1 MNKSTQRAKN
11 LRKSQTD
18 AEKLLWQKLRNRQL
32 AEAKFK
38 RQYVFGRYIV
48 DFVCLEQNL
57 IVEVDGGQHS
67 EQKDY
72 DQKRGAYLNKQ
83 GFRVVRF
90 WNNEVMNET
99 ETVLEVIRNALI
111 NNRSPQ
117 PSPFIPDFVGA
128 AERGLGRCYGLH
140 MLLIGHIPSPPSG
153 ERARVRG

>member
-1 MNKSTQRAKN
+1 MNKSTLRAKN

-32 AEAKFK
+32 ADAKFK

-72 DQKRGAYLNKQ
+72 DQNG
-83 GFRVVRF
+83 
-90 WNNEVMNET
+90 MH
-99 ETVLEVIRNALI
+99 ILI
-111 NNRSPQ
+111 NKDSEWCV
-117 PSPFIPDFVGA
+117 FGIMK
-128 AERGLGRCYGLH
+128 L
-140 MLLIGHIPSPPSG
+140 
-153 ERARVRG
+153 